1 MCVTHKVQVE
11 HANQGTGGAR
21 KVQGNTQGTG
31 WGACKRAIY
40 GGGHG
45 WGRCGEARG
54 GRFVGNLCELAHTS
68 PLT

>member
-1 MCVTHKVQVE
+1 MPVDNK
-11 HANQGTGGAR
+11 GAR
-21 KVQGNTQGTG
+21 AVHRNVRNTQGTG